1 MRANRVLVGYAS
13 LLVVLLAAGCARPAL
28 GHPGAEAA
36 LPRIGA
42 APEFS
47 LTAQDGRRLA
57 LADLRGRVVAVNFIY
72 ASCTDTCPLL
82 TAKLATVQTG
92 LGADFGPNVYFVSIT
107 VDPERDTPEA
117 LQAYADAFGANPAGW
132 AFLSGTPLEIL
143 EVSRRY
149 GVYLKR
155 TASGEVDH
163 TFLTSLVDREGTLRV
178 QYVGTRFDT
187 DELRRDLLALV
198 REGQRR

>member
-1 MRANRVLVGYAS
+1 MRANRVLVGYAWV
-13 LLVVLLAAGCARPAL
+13 LFLLLAAGCARPAL
-28 GHPGAEAA
+28 GHPGAEAT

-42 APEFS
+42 APDFT

-57 LADLRGRVVAVNFIY
+57 LADLRGKVVAVTFIY

-82 TAKLATVQTG
+82 TAKLATVQNG

-117 LQAYADAFGANPAGW
+117 LQAYADAFGTNPAGW

-155 TASGEVDH
+155 TAGGEVDH